1 MKSFQQFFED
11 FNNWRK
17 PVGAVISNRNT
28 TWSGPEPTGFKG
40 AEGLFK
46 LGRMSDVDV
55 KLPKETSPKN
65 RRDARSRKLRQKK
78 SLKAYKQDKRI
89 EQLSRNIER

>member
-17 PVGAVISNRNT
+17 PVDAVISNRNT
-28 TWSGPEPTGFKG
+28 TWSGSEPTGFKG

-46 LGRMSDVDV
+46 LGRMSDIDV

-65 RRDARSRKLRQKK
+65 HRDARSRKLRQKK
-78 SLKAYKQDKRI
+78 LLKAYKQDRHIDK
-89 EQLSRNIER
+89 LSQDI